1 MIYLKIISI
10 IVIIMDKLNKKH
22 IGNIYIVINKD
33 INHIL
38 FLEYIG
44 YTYSIQKLI
53 LQEFKLLN
61 NYKNIYMCYDS
72 KDYNN
77 YILYKIDLPFDL
89 VSYIKKFI

>member
-1 MIYLKIISI
+1 
-10 IVIIMDKLNKKH
+10 MDKLNKKH
-22 IGNIYIVINKD
+22 IGNIYIVINKN

-44 YTYSIQKLI
+44 YTYSIAVKNLI

-61 NYKNIYMCYDS
+61 NYKNIYMYYDS
-72 KDYNN
+72 NDYNN
-77 YILYKIDLPFDL
+77 YILYKIDLPYDL